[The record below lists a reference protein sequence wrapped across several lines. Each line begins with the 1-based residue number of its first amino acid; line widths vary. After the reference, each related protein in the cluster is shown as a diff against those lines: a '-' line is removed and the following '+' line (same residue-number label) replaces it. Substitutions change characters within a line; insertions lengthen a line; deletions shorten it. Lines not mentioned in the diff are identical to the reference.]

1 MRARCDRARPGQGG
15 PYRRSPATPVT
26 LLAGVSVLSLEQ
38 ATTLPFLT
46 YRLAGDGARI
56 IHVENAER
64 PDPNRFVGRE
74 VLPEPAMRSYFLP
87 NNCGKEAITLNLG
100 DPEGHSLLREL
111 IVKLPVDVF
120 ACNQRPGSYARLGI
134 EPRTLAA
141 VKPDLIW
148 LGITGFGPEH
158 DEAAYD
164 PVLQARS
171 GFMELTGEADG
182 SPLVFGLPMV
192 DLGAAEHG
200 YSEVMKAL
208 YRRATTGEG
217 ARIDVSMLRSAV
229 SWMVAPVALS
239 SLGERVTR
247 KGNRHQ
253 FFAPVAVHRTRDG
266 HVYLAIGNDQQWAA
280 LTALPRFGPLARAE
294 YTANAGRI
302 GAVERLDREL
312 AACFAEVSTDEAL
325 EALRGAGVPVSRVS
339 TVNEV
344 MADPLVAERIVEVTD
359 PRSGLRIALPGP
371 PVGEPPALSFPPRLG
386 EHNEKIY
393 GDVLGLP
400 PEQVAELRRRQIV

>member
-1 MRARCDRARPGQGG
+1 MSRGI
-15 PYRRSPATPVT
+15 
-26 LLAGVSVLSLEQ
+26 LAGVTVLSLEQ

-46 YRLAGDGARI
+46 YRLACDGARVI
-56 IHVENAER
+56 RVENAER
-64 PDPNRFVGRE
+64 PDPNRFVGSD
-74 VLPEPAMRSYFLP
+74 VLHEPAMRSYFLP

-100 DPEGHSLLREL
+100 HPEGQALLRQL
-111 IVKLPVDVF
+111 IVKLGVDVF
-120 ACNQRPGSYARLGI
+120 ACNQRPRSYARLGI
-134 EPRTLAA
+134 EPGPLTA

-171 GFMELTGEADG
+171 GFMELTGEPNG

-200 YSEVMKAL
+200 YGEVMKAL

-229 SWMVAPVALS
+229 SWMVAPVVLS

-253 FFAPVAVHRTRDG
+253 FFAPVAVHGTRDG

-280 LTALPRFGPLARAE
+280 LTALPAFSRLARPE

-302 GAVERLDREL
+302 GDVERLDHEL
-312 AACFAEVSTDEAL
+312 AACFAGLSSDEAL
-325 EALRGAGVPVSRVS
+325 ESLRRAGVPVSRVN
-339 TVNEV
+339 TLADV
-344 MADPLVAERIVEVTD
+344 MVDRFVADQLVEITD
-359 PRSGLRIALPGP
+359 PRSGLRIALPAP
-371 PVGEPPALSFPPRLG
+371 PVGAPPALSFPPRLG

-393 GDVLGLP
+393 AEALGLR
-400 PEQVAELRRRQIV
+400 PEQVAELQRRQIV